1 MTIERVNNYEI
12 IRVLSLEE
20 ENEDSVSAER

>member
-20 ENEDSVSAER
+20 EDENSVSAER